1 MKLPEVKKKKKNS
14 LDETNSILDN
24 EEENISEAE
33 S

>member
-1 MKLPEVKKKKKNS
+1 MKLPQVKKKKNS

-24 EEENISEAE
+24 EEEKISEAE